1 MSTEPDLFQR
11 FEDYLRYELDA
22 SPRTVSSYSRD
33 LERYRRYAEER
44 LMHYIDEAKQ
54 LILHYPESTYRQSLL
69 ALADYIAARSY

>member
-44 LMHYIDEAKQ
+44 LAE
-54 LILHYPESTYRQSLL
+54 PFTPSSTWC
-69 ALADYIAARSY
+69 AAGSPPASMPGSKPPPWASTSPR